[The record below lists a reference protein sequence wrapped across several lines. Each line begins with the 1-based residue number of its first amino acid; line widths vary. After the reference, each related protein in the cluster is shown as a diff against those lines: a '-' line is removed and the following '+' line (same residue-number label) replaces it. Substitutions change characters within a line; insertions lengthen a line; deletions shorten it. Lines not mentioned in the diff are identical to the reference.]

1 MDNIDHYRST
11 INKSTNQQ
19 TAAVWGLCPGRG
31 DSQQA
36 TQAHVPW
43 SVDLL
48 WRWLGDVPRT
58 EVSTWWTEMYIIII
72 IVNTWNLEK
81 MFVVCHWDPMWQLRT
96 QLGSQPVHTQGWVRF
111 VRFMRLLY
119 PWAMPKH
126 LRMFERCADHVQMPD
141 CACLASSWIERS
153 LFQTTLVLETKG
165 HWSGSVFFLAPFMFI
180 SLFLI
185 FLASFVKCRPSSLL
199 NSFWLFLP
207 EVVSTIWWA
216 PSKAPCSCDTTSI
229 NNPWA
234 IHCQEITLPSWSQ
247 KHEGLLQVCG
257 GSPLTILDDDAS
269 VISDEPW
276 PAGFSQAFK
285 TMPVLP
291 QHEKVLGQLSHDVSQ
306 VFLGKWRCHLVI

>member
-1 MDNIDHYRST
+1 MDTIDHYRST
-11 INKSTNQQ
+11 INKSTNS
-19 TAAVWGLCPGRG
+19 GSLR
-31 DSQQA
+31 
-36 TQAHVPW
+36 
-43 SVDLL
+43 L
-48 WRWLGDVPRT
+48 VPRQRRFAASNASPRALECRFT
-58 EVSTWWTEMYIIII
+58 LEMIRRCVTNRSLNMMNWDVHNCEYIAFWKNVCCMSLGPNAAACSNTRVSQVCALYAVALSLGNAQTSSHVWEVRW
-72 IVNTWNLEK
+72 
-81 MFVVCHWDPMWQLRT
+81 P
-96 QLGSQPVHTQGWVRF
+96 
-111 VRFMRLLY
+111 
-119 PWAMPKH
+119 
-126 LRMFERCADHVQMPD
+126 CADARLCMF
-141 CACLASSWIERS
+141 SR
-153 LFQTTLVLETKG
+153 FQTTLVLETKC

-216 PSKAPCSCDTTSI
+216 PSKAPCSRDTTSI

-234 IHCQEITLPSWSQ
+234 IHCQEIAIPSWSQ

-276 PAGFSQAFK
+276 HRGFSQAFK

-306 VFLGKWRCHLVI
+306 VFLGKWSGHWKVDVHHHFLRIFL